1 MKEYLEQ
8 AECLRRR
15 IQRKINEIHVLRQRA
30 EGMNGSGISDMPR
43 TASPSHNKM
52 ECTVFKIMALEQ
64 EVKEAQAEY
73 DAMLSEMETRISMI
87 DDTDARDLLTKRF
100 LEFKSWKVIAEEFG
114 YSVQHIYRLRDK
126 ALEKMRVDETCG

>member
-1 MKEYLEQ
+1 
-8 AECLRRR
+8 
-15 IQRKINEIHVLRQRA
+15 
-30 EGMNGSGISDMPR
+30 
-43 TASPSHNKM
+43 M

-73 DAMLSEMETRISMI
+73 DAMLSEMESRISRI
-87 DDTDARDLLTKRF
+87 DDTDARDLLAKRF